1 MVYSNFSDGY
11 KKALINSENKTKDLG
26 LKNLEI
32 EDVFLEIIRNATGG
46 VKEIFSLYGIDE
58 KITIE
63 IINKGLFNKKPE
75 HRK

>member
-32 EDVFLEIIRNATGG
+32 EDVFLEIIRNATG
-46 VKEIFSLYGIDE
+46 
-58 KITIE
+58 
-63 IINKGLFNKKPE
+63 
-75 HRK
+75 